1 MNEGGRSRPGQ
12 RYSRGVEKENGGK
25 ITYGLVGLRKDFSF
39 YIEYFGKPLRDFEQK
54 RVMCSETYIK
64 KRIIFGSKSG
74 SVKNLL

>member
-12 RYSRGVEKENGGK
+12 RYSRGVEKEN
-25 ITYGLVGLRKDFSF
+25 GLVGLRKDFSF